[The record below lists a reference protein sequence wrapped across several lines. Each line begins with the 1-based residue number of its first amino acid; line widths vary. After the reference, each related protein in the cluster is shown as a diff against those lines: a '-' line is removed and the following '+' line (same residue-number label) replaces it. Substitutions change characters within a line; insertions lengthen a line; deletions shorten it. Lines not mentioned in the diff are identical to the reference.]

1 MRLCSNCVQ
10 GERSVQLADHR
21 ARLQRGADGPE
32 GGGVRLTRQDFRNPL
47 QWCGKSHGNRKRKS
61 YIRACCRAWT
71 PPASG
76 PR

>member
-32 GGGVRLTRQDFRNPL
+32 GGGVRQPRQDLRDSR
-47 QWCGKSHGNRKRKS
+47 QGME
-61 YIRACCRAWT
+61 
-71 PPASG
+71 
-76 PR
+76 